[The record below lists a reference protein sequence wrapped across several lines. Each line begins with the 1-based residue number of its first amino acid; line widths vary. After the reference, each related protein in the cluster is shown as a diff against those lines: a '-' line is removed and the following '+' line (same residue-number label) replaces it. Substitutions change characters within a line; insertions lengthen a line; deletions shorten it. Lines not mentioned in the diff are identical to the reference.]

1 MPRYE
6 KKLSFEGWIKYSG
19 SAIQKKEKIPKIND
33 DPHCFLRESEEQKSY
48 TKHLPTYNCG
58 IKNGEKS
65 FILMQ
70 RSTYKKRLRYAVCGN

>member
-1 MPRYE
+1 MPRYI

-19 SAIQKKEKIPKIND
+19 SAIQKKEKIPKING
-33 DPHCFLRESEEQKSY
+33 DPHSEEQKRY

-70 RSTYKKRLRYAVCGN
+70 RSTHKKKFEICDV